1 MSSIEKALIIAAN
14 AHTGQIQRN
23 GEPYSLHPLQI
34 MLQMETIPEKIAA
47 ILHDV
52 IEDSD
57 ITLEMLQKEGFSDDV
72 LKTVDLLTHYEKDS
86 YEEYIERLKS
96 FPMARHIKIADLNDN
111 MKIQRLKKVGEKD
124 FQRLEKYHK
133 HWKILIQEENE
144 KA

>member
-23 GEPYSLHPLQI
+23 GEPYSLHPLRI

>member
-23 GEPYSLHPLQI
+23 GEPYILHPLRI